1 MKLGLFMMPLH
12 PPGRILAE
20 SYDEDLGLIKHAD
33 QVGFSEVWVGEHML
47 LPWENMPD
55 PQLFIARALGEK
67 SIHVSYFL
75 GGRWARERQTRTIYV
90 ARVVQHRA

>member
-12 PPGRILAE
+12 PPGRTLSE

-55 PQLFIARALGEK
+55 PQLFIARALGE
-67 SIHVSYFL
+67 
-75 GGRWARERQTRTIYV
+75 T
-90 ARVVQHRA
+90 